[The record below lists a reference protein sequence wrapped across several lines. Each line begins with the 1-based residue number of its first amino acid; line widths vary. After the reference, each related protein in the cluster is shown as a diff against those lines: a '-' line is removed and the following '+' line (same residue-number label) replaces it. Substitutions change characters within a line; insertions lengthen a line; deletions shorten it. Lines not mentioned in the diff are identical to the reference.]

1 MMNTAEIK
9 KVHVVFKTHLD
20 VGFTDTAEN
29 VLNSYK
35 AHFIPDAVHLA
46 EKLNQNGKKLLYG
59 RQGLIYLTGIEKCR

>member
-46 EKLNQNGKKLLYG
+46 EKLNQNG
-59 RQGLIYLTGIEKCR
+59 